1 MAKLLEN
8 KLALENIIEKM
19 DDLSSVKDLRI
30 FSLDILKNV
39 IEVKDICF
47 IIEKSDNFVFVN
59 SEKESL
65 IINNDNLIKQL
76 QDSVVNLQKT
86 LTSDNKEIDI
96 FIQNEHIL
104 PLKLESNK
112 KSLGYILIIFN
123 DNYDFEKYQI
133 ISEDIKIILKLIS
146 IKIDNIILSQ
156 ANEDISDSKNLKV
169 INTVIKKA
177 ISTIHI
183 SELLDFIC
191 EYLVKQVNFDRV
203 FAVINNDR
211 TNYFHGSIY
220 DQNGLE
226 KLQINEL
233 SDISTINNYRLLT
246 EKIKLEESIK
256 NITSE
261 DTFTAF
267 ALIIRGKTVGFI
279 GVDNNL
285 TQNSIKE
292 SEIYLLQSIATQIS
306 ISTDNSI
313 LYEDMQL
320 NAIGFKNL
328 FEIASSFNLIIDYE
342 QAARVVVDKIC
353 STINVSQG
361 YLISFEVDNY
371 SKVIASRDEKSYFLN
386 SEIDLSD
393 KMKFA
398 IADKNI
404 VFYSSDENS
413 KEKCFDLK
421 TALIIPL
428 YIKNRLTG
436 ILCIGEKN
444 EKRLFSD
451 YDLKLVETISNQAVV
466 TLENAQLYNKL
477 EDIVV
482 ERTVELID
490 SNKALQ
496 NQKEKLEILSQRLQ
510 SIISSIP
517 DGILVISKE
526 DQILGTNPAFMKML
540 KSVNSDIQLES
551 LTGLSL
557 NKLLNLISD
566 KEDKNKENFNTL
578 LNNIVNPPEIMEE
591 NKDEEKSDSNS
602 YNLILENGITHYY
615 KVLTAPIKVENHQ
628 KLKQSGDKISQVV
641 VFHDVTKEKE
651 IDKMKSDFIAVVS
664 HELKTPVSAMMGFA
678 TLIEDGIAGDIT
690 PEQQEY
696 LYKIQMQGER
706 LIRLINDLLDF
717 SKLEAGQMPLY
728 LQLLDSDDVVNEIVE
743 TLRPLSDEKTM
754 TLRSNVAKD
763 LPPIYVDPDKLKQI
777 LINLISNAIKFTP
790 EVTGLIEVTVIFN
803 DQKQELLFSVS
814 DNGIGIPEKD
824 KPRLFDRFYQVDN
837 TSTRKYGG
845 TGLGLAIVKKLVDLN
860 HGELWVDT
868 KIGKGSTFYFTVPL
882 PEKEIIDNII

>member
-1 MAKLLEN
+1 MAKLLKN
-8 KLALENIIEKM
+8 KLDLEGIIENV
-19 DDLSSVKDLRI
+19 SNITSVRDLRTFLLGI
-30 FSLDILKNV
+30 YKQL
-39 IEVKDICF
+39 IEIKDIFF
-47 IIEKSDNFVFVN
+47 IIERMEDYFFIS
-59 SEKESL
+59 SEKEYL
-65 IINNDNLIKQL
+65 LINNDILINTLKNNKFSNAITIISENRDINDLIKNEKVI
-76 QDSVVNLQKT
+76 SFNLQ
-86 LTSDNKEIDI
+86 SNQKEIGYLLFTLGTQEKQTDFVVTKDLEI
-96 FIQNEHIL
+96 IISLISMKINNIVL
-104 PLKLESNK
+104 SESNK
-112 KSLGYILIIFN
+112 Y
-123 DNYDFEKYQI
+123 
-133 ISEDIKIILKLIS
+133 
-146 IKIDNIILSQ
+146 
-156 ANEDISDSKNLKV
+156 ISDSKNLKV
-169 INTVIKKA
+169 INKIIKKA

-191 EYLVKQVNFDRV
+191 EYLVEQDNFGRV
-203 FAVINNDR
+203 FAVIGNDKNN
-211 TNYFHGSIY
+211 TFQGSLF
-220 DQNGLE
+220 DKNGIQ
-226 KLQINEL
+226 KVQINNL
-233 SDISTINNYRLLT
+233 IDISNIHNYRLLT
-246 EKIKLEESIK
+246 EQIK
-256 NITSE
+256 NEPEIKIISDP
-261 DTFTAF
+261 DTFIAF
-267 ALIIRGKTVGFI
+267 AIIIRGKTVGFI
-279 GVDNNL
+279 AVDN
-285 TQNSIKE
+285 SVSKRKIKN

-306 ISTDNSI
+306 ISVDNSI

-320 NAIGFKNL
+320 NALGFKKL
-328 FEIASSFNLIIDYE
+328 FEVASSFNLIIDYE
-342 QAARVVVDKIC
+342 QAAKVVVEKIC

-371 SKVIASRDEKSYFLN
+371 SRVISARNEESQFLG

-398 IADKNI
+398 IADKRI
-404 VFYSSDENS
+404 VFYDYDDNN
-413 KEKCFDLK
+413 KDKCFDLK
-421 TALIIPL
+421 TALIVPL

-444 EKRLFSD
+444 EKRVFSD
-451 YDLKLVETISNQAVV
+451 YDLKLVKTISNQAVV

-477 EDIVV
+477 EDMVV

-517 DGILVISKE
+517 DGILVVNKE
-526 DQILGTNPAFMKML
+526 DQILGTNPAFIQML
-540 KSVNSDIQLES
+540 KFINEDIQIES
-551 LTGLSL
+551 LTGLSV
-557 NKLLNLISD
+557 NKLINLISN
-566 KEDKNKENFNTL
+566 KEDNNKTNFEQL
-578 LNNIVNPPEIMEE
+578 LNDIINPPIIETE
-591 NKDEEKSDSNS
+591 NNDVEEKYSTSH
-602 YNLILENGITHYY
+602 NLVLENGITHYY
-615 KVLTAPIKVENHQ
+615 KVLTAPIKIEHGQ
-628 KLKQSGDKISQVV
+628 KFKPLSDKKSQVV

-690 PEQQEY
+690 HEQQEY

-728 LQLLDSDDVVNEIVE
+728 LQLLDADDVVNEIVE
-743 TLRPLSDEKTM
+743 TLRPLADEKTM
-754 TLRSNVAKD
+754 TLRASVDLD

-790 EVTGLIEVTVIFN
+790 EVTGLIEVKVIF
-803 DQKQELLFSVS
+803 DSQKEELLFSVS

-868 KIGKGSTFYFTVPL
+868 KIGKGSIFYFTVPL
-882 PEKEIIDNII
+882 PEKEE